1 MEDEDGTCLLDVL
14 CDPQALNDFLHGTN
28 ELEGDDL
35 LINSSPGEPSLFADA
50 PSPGSL
56 LADDVPSRDTPPPG
70 CVDLSF
76 LEEALL
82 SSPDGVPEVGQGGP
96 VGVVEEEEEACDIL
110 QQSLQEADITEQTLA
125 LEAGLAAPGD
135 ALSLYNPP
143 GTLIGSLASQF
154 LPKTSPLPT
163 MPRDTQAAV
172 EPPQPS
178 LLAVGPGCPSLKPAA
193 PQLMGLLP
201 GTVFPATPPEASI
214 SLSPAQGSG
223 MIIQKALPSLT
234 GRPMMATSL
243 RATTGPGILLTR
255 GPLPIQPK
263 MPVNIQPRLVQIS
276 PKPSGQKN
284 SPSLTL
290 VQGTASPNILLSPPL
305 GPKQPPATPHLSK
318 PVSVQLLN
326 QGGSIVIQP
335 QGLFQG
341 HNQFLLPNQT
351 PVTVPQSAGATRP
364 LLTPASQQ
372 EVSVRGRAPSS
383 GHLMDSTQILTAPP
397 RQLNFSPVFTTPTG
411 QLALRQGAL
420 LSAPL
425 HLQSAPPTIVQM
437 PAQVAGS
444 YTPQGQAQRGS
455 LLHGTALGGH
465 ITLINSPGMLPSDVA
480 SISIVNGPSVVQGLP
495 FPPQTQ
501 QPISGGVDGQQSQP
515 QTSVLLLPETSALE
529 DKGSNEE
536 QLLHVPRVCPTEVQS
551 SPPVLTVLQPQLDIP
566 LHHDPVNPLPEHILP
581 RANGS
586 QVLDRLPSPAPSKHD
601 FMHRLQQVN
610 QQSLQPQAT
619 SAENL
624 PVTLQVQVTPRISAQ
639 AAQRETSTPSQLTV
653 SQAGAPPVT
662 PNPRGIGTST
672 HPGHEQLGPRCSP
685 LIGQAS
691 LSTTP
696 AGFSSPFAGQAE
708 SLSESRH
715 GKAPHFSQ
723 ATTPV
728 HTVPS
733 PLVVGLSVGPHSPTR
748 LLGSEDP
755 QAPTDPPTQ
764 LRAQVSEYRWT
775 VKSNCQ
781 ANIKYQRRRI
791 NRCHLYA
798 DLFYSPEQALV
809 SAVQSRGSPLC
820 PDPASPKIQGPQIQ
834 GQHSLKHHSQVTQTE
849 QHSNTQVTT
858 CNDKEREERLS
869 PAMRKHRF
877 QQLLCRD
884 HAAVLSPDAHS
895 PFLSLENAVIRL
907 LPYHTCAG
915 CLPSQTDFLTDK
927 QFEAVSGLLLKRTKE
942 MLNKYRQL
950 LLGEAQQVSPSAEM
964 VMLERLFL
972 QAERGVLGE
981 EKRKARLEPESFLV
995 SLRKPAS
1002 GPPLLHSN
1010 SPPSPPSW
1018 ALLSDRPPGLKTY
1031 RSSSR
1036 GALKLTIKHES
1047 GSRKVV
1053 HNSACES
1060 TGSPPSSHKQD
1071 CTGQLT
1077 NGRDTINR
1085 QGQGGQDPTYPQNQ
1099 TESSDNNRSQVT
1111 GEAQESKQITDTHA
1125 AYSHSQVDPQSSAS
1139 VPPSTDPI
1147 LCPPKPKR
1155 LRPDPDQDQQGLAFP
1170 GEDHVLN
1177 EHLQS
1182 AIDSILELQ
1191 RMQGPPRLQTQPP
1204 PDSKGASALEQA
1216 VSSIMEGHR

>member
-28 ELEGDDL
+28 ELESDDL

-82 SSPDGVPEVGQGGP
+82 SSPDGGGVPEVGQGGP
-96 VGVVEEEEEACDIL
+96 VGAVEEEEACDIL

-154 LPKTSPLPT
+154 LAKSSPLPT

-201 GTVFPATPPEASI
+201 GTVFPGTPPEASI

-276 PKPSGQKN
+276 PKPSGQKT

-290 VQGTASPNILLSPPL
+290 VQGTTSPNILLSPPL
-305 GPKQPPATPHLSK
+305 GPKQPPTTPHLSK

-351 PVTVPQSAGATRP
+351 PVPVSQSAGTTRP
-364 LLTPASQQ
+364 LLTPTSQQ
-372 EVSVRGRAPSS
+372 EISVRGGAPSS

-420 LSAPL
+420 LSGPL

-444 YTPQGQAQRGS
+444 YTPQGQGRRGT

-465 ITLINSPGMLPSDVA
+465 ITLINSPGVLPSDVA

-495 FPPQTQ
+495 FAPQAQ
-501 QPISGGVDGQQSQP
+501 QPISGGIDGQQSQP

-536 QLLHVPRVCPTEVQS
+536 QLLHVPQVCPTEVQS
-551 SPPVLTVLQPQLDIP
+551 SPPVLTVLQPQLDVP
-566 LHHDPVNPLPEHILP
+566 LHHDPIDPLPEHILP
-581 RANGS
+581 RANGP
-586 QVLDRLPSPAPSKHD
+586 QVLGGLSSPAPPKHD

-610 QQSLQPQAT
+610 QQTLQPQST
-619 SAENL
+619 SADNL
-624 PVTLQVQVTPRISAQ
+624 PATLQVQVTPQI
-639 AAQRETSTPSQLTV
+639 TV

-662 PNPRGIGTST
+662 PIPRGVGTPT
-672 HPGHEQLGPRCSP
+672 HPGHEQPGPRCSP

-691 LSTTP
+691 LSTTH
-696 AGFSSPFAGQAE
+696 ASFSSHFGGQAE
-708 SLSESRH
+708 SLSESGH
-715 GKAPHFSQ
+715 GKASHFSR
-723 ATTPV
+723 AAIPV
-728 HTVPS
+728 HTAPS
-733 PLVVGLSVGPHSPTR
+733 PLVVSLSVGSHPPTS
-748 LLGSEDP
+748 LLGPEDL
-755 QAPTDPPTQ
+755 QAPTDASTQ
-764 LRAQVSEYRWT
+764 LRAE
-775 VKSNCQ
+775 VK
-781 ANIKYQRRRI
+781 
-791 NRCHLYA
+791 
-798 DLFYSPEQALV
+798 QALV
-809 SAVQSRGSPLC
+809 STVQSTGPQ
-820 PDPASPKIQGPQIQ
+820 PASPKPQGLQLQ
-834 GQHSLKHHSQVTQTE
+834 GQHSLKHHSQMTQM
-849 QHSNTQVTT
+849 QPQQQSNSQVTA
-858 CNDKEREERLS
+858 CKDKEREERLT
-869 PAMRKHRF
+869 PAIRKHRF

-884 HAAVLSPDAHS
+884 HTAVLSPDAHS

-907 LPYHTCAG
+907 LPFHTCAG
-915 CLPSQTDFLTDK
+915 CLPSQADFLTVDK
-927 QFEAVSGLLLKRTKE
+927 QFEAVSDLLLKRTKE

-995 SLRKPAS
+995 SLHKPAS

-1060 TGSPPSSHKQD
+1060 ACSPPSSHKSD
-1071 CTGQLT
+1071 GTGQLT
-1077 NGRDTINR
+1077 NGRDTINE
-1085 QGQGGQDPTYPQNQ
+1085 QGQGGQDPTYPQNL
-1099 TESSDNNRSQVT
+1099 TESSENNRSQIT
-1111 GEAQESKQITDTHA
+1111 DEAQESKQITDTHI
-1125 AYSHSQVDPQSSAS
+1125 AYSISQVDPQSSAS
-1139 VPPSTDPI
+1139 VLPGTDPV

-1155 LRPDPDQDQQGLAFP
+1155 LRPDPDQSQQGLAFP

-1191 RMQGPPRLQTQPP
+1191 RMQGPPSLQAQPP
-1204 PDSKGASALEQA
+1204 PDGKGASVLEQA
-1216 VSSIMEGHR
+1216 VSSIMEGHQ